1 MTPQEQEI
9 WRLKSENDR
18 LKGFIRGMLW
28 GAKHLKSQLKFY
40 EDNFTIT
47 RKKKAK

>member
-9 WRLKSENDR
+9 LLLKSEIAFLNG
-18 LKGFIRGMLW
+18 KTEGMEW
-28 GAKHLKSQLKFY
+28 GINWLKSQLKFY

>member
-9 WRLKSENDR
+9 WRLKSEIAF
-18 LKGFIRGMLW
+18 LKGKTEGMEWGINWLKDQIRW
-28 GAKHLKSQLKFY
+28 Y